1 MPKKSRIHTF
11 CPKVRQS
18 SILVSSSE
26 NVDILLLILT
36 QTIPKNSILPL
47 NLFTSK
53 MVFLLV
59 MTVNLI
65 LLVKQLTSK
74 KIHNPSLDR
83 IKRRSLGA
91 RAAQGDRYHQFFH
104 RDVVPTP
111 K

>member
-1 MPKKSRIHTF
+1 MPKNLEFILFVQKYVKAPS
-11 CPKVRQS
+11 
-18 SILVSSSE
+18 LVSSSE

-36 QTIPKNSILPL
+36 QNIPISSILPL
-47 NLFTSK
+47 NFFSST
-53 MVFLLV
+53 MIFLLV
-59 MTVNLI
+59 MAVNLI

-91 RAAQGDRYHQFFH
+91 RAAQGDRYHQFFR